1 MAHIFQPLII
11 SSSPAGYSIGTEAN
25 LIVQPSQNFIKH
37 ICIEFCHQDEPQPG
51 AFVKLGDGL
60 LHVVDNGD
68 VVVGD
73 VEGDGPRGEEDEGL
87 HQSLCLQEQPAPLF
101 LKVSGI

>member
-1 MAHIFQPLII
+1 M
-11 SSSPAGYSIGTEAN
+11 
-25 LIVQPSQNFIKH
+25 
-37 ICIEFCHQDEPQPG
+37 
-51 AFVKLGDGL
+51 
-60 LHVVDNGD
+60 VDNGD

-101 LKVSGI
+101 LKVSRI